1 MRRPS
6 LKRVRI
12 IRGIKTLGNIK
23 KGGFAMAG
31 KNNSKTII
39 NLKGKERKNLKDN
52 LSISEY
58 GLSHVDEFKDLRI
71 TSEELQEIDEM
82 SNDIVSTEELL
93 KDIACI
99 VQDMERN
106 RIILEMI
113 GYMDAERWN
122 LFISMTNEFKRIYQ
136 EVTENERVI
145 SKVCGTEDSSDI

>member
-1 MRRPS
+1 
-6 LKRVRI
+6 
-12 IRGIKTLGNIK
+12 
-23 KGGFAMAG
+23 MAG

>member
-58 GLSHVDEFKDLRI
+58 GLSHVDEVKDLRI

-82 SNDIVSTEELL
+82 SNDIVSTEAVSYTHL
-93 KDIACI
+93 
-99 VQDMERN
+99 
-106 RIILEMI
+106 
-113 GYMDAERWN
+113 YH
-122 LFISMTNEFKRIYQ
+122 F
-136 EVTENERVI
+136 
-145 SKVCGTEDSSDI
+145 SDIIISYFLYLINAFH